1 MNRDNPITED
11 YKLLLVFRN
20 IGLKL
25 LQHLKE
31 VMYRPPYNSLFK
43 EMTVAGK
50 SETGFSYLEHNFITG
65 IELFFNHSRMPRSAF
80 IATYYLHPE
89 RGKEREE
96 IVRYSFDLDYN
107 VNDIYT
113 PEDFAEH
120 YLIEFHQNLKKHFSD
135 RHDPFPIRISDK

>member
-1 MNRDNPITED
+1 MNRENPITED

-20 IGLKL
+20 IGAKL
-25 LQHLKE
+25 LQRLKE
-31 VMYRPPYNSLFK
+31 VMYRPPYGSLFK
-43 EMTVAGK
+43 ETAVAGK
-50 SETGFSYLEHNFITG
+50 GETGFSYLDHNFITG

-80 IATYYLHPE
+80 LATYYLHPE

-113 PEDFAEH
+113 PEDFAEP